1 MYFVLTTSSIWQLC
15 HESFADQPWAASPRL
30 EIPDGEQHKT
40 LATVERIW
48 QFLLDHRATRDDVLV
63 CVGGGVICDL
73 GGFAASTYKRGM
85 PHINVP
91 TTLLAM
97 VDAAS
102 GGKTG
107 FDYAGIK
114 NAIGTYAQPL
124 DTLVIPSLIA
134 TLPPRELLSGYGE
147 MLKHALLDTP
157 DHWHQLLRLDLE
169 TEAGVQALMPLIA
182 RSRAVK
188 KRIVAADPREQGLRR
203 ALNLGHTVGHAL
215 EAQMLAGGH
224 PAPHGYCVVW
234 GMVAAL
240 YLSIL
245 HTGDAGV
252 PACLKEV
259 RSPGRTIMQSKDA
272 GILPVNGQIVD
283 CQIVKY
289 PHDSPS
295 LRTILRQLEQVM
307 LRYYGRPVCN
317 CQDQSQLIAFMQ
329 QDKKNT
335 AAGIRFTLMRRIGEP
350 LTDTIVSPQAIAT
363 ALDYLF
369 SI

>member
-15 HESFADQPWAASPRL
+15 HESFADQPWAESPRL

-114 NAIGTYAQPL
+114 NVIGTYAQPL
-124 DTLVIPSLIA
+124 DTLLIPSLIT
-134 TLPPRELLSGYGE
+134 TLPSRELLSGYGE

-157 DHWHQLLRLDLE
+157 DHWHQLLQLDLE
-169 TEAGVQALMPLIA
+169 TEEGLQALMPLIA

-188 KRIVAADPREQGLRR
+188 ERIVAADPREQGLRR

-215 EAQMLAGGH
+215 EAQMLANGN

-245 HTGDAGV
+245 RCG
-252 PACLKEV
+252 
-259 RSPGRTIMQSKDA
+259 SPRD
-272 GILPVNGQIVD
+272 V
-283 CQIVKY
+283 
-289 PHDSPS
+289 
-295 LRTILRQLEQVM
+295 LRQLEQTM

-317 CQDQSQLIAFMQ
+317 CQDQSQLLALMQ

-335 AAGIRFTLMRRIGEP
+335 AAGIRFTLLRRIGDP
-350 LTDTIVSPQAIAT
+350 LTDATPSPKDIAAAIE
-363 ALDYLF
+363 YLF

>member
-15 HESFADQPWAASPRL
+15 HKSFADQPWAASPRL

-124 DTLVIPSLIA
+124 DTLLIPSLIT
-134 TLPPRELLSGYGE
+134 TLPSRELLSGYGE

-169 TEAGVQALMPLIA
+169 TEEGVQALMPLIA

-188 KRIVAADPREQGLRR
+188 ERIVAADPREHGLRR

-215 EAQMLAGGH
+215 EAQMLASGH
-224 PAPHGYCVVW
+224 PAPHGYCIVW

-252 PACLKEV
+252 SPAVIE
-259 RSPGRTIMQSKDA
+259 
-272 GILPVNGQIVD
+272 
-283 CQIVKY
+283 
-289 PHDSPS
+289 SPS
-295 LRTILRQLEQVM
+295 LRTVLRQLEQVM

-317 CQDQSQLIAFMQ
+317 CQDLSRLLCLIR

-335 AAGIRFTLMRRIGEP
+335 AEGIRCTLLRRIGEP
-350 LTDTIVSPQAIAT
+350 LTDTIVSPQEAEE
-363 ALDYLF
+363 ALSYLF
-369 SI
+369 SL

>member
-15 HESFADQPWAASPRL
+15 QSSFSDQPWADSPRL

-40 LATVERIW
+40 LATVEQIW
-48 QFLLDHRATRDDVLV
+48 HFLFSHHATRDDILV

-124 DTLVIPSLIA
+124 DTLVIPSLIV

-188 KRIVAADPREQGLRR
+188 ARIVQADPHEQGLRR

-215 EAQMLAGGH
+215 EAQMLANGH
-224 PAPHGYCVVW
+224 PVPHGYCVVW

-245 HTGDAGV
+245 HNEGTPISLVCPGAQASPPAAKSLAEGDLEG
-252 PACLKEV
+252 L
-259 RSPGRTIMQSKDA
+259 
-272 GILPVNGQIVD
+272 
-283 CQIVKY
+283 
-289 PHDSPS
+289 PS
-295 LRTILRQLEQVM
+295 LREVLRQLEQVM

-317 CQDQSQLIAFMQ
+317 CKDQSQLLALMQ

-335 AAGIRFTLMRRIGEP
+335 AAGIRFTLLRQIGDP
-350 LTDTIVSPQAIAT
+350 LTDETPSPQAIA
-363 ALDYLF
+363 AAIDYLF
-369 SI
+369 SL

>member
-124 DTLVIPSLIA
+124 DTLVLPSLIA

-169 TEAGVQALMPLIA
+169 TEEGVQALMPLIA

-188 KRIVAADPREQGLRR
+188 ERIVAADPLEHGLRR

-215 EAQMLAGGH
+215 EAQMLAAGQ
-224 PAPHGYCVVW
+224 PQPHGYCVVW

-252 PACLKEV
+252 SPAVIE
-259 RSPGRTIMQSKDA
+259 
-272 GILPVNGQIVD
+272 
-283 CQIVKY
+283 
-289 PHDSPS
+289 SPS
-295 LRTILRQLEQVM
+295 LRTVLRQLEQTM

-317 CQDQSQLIAFMQ
+317 CQDLTRLLDLMQ

-335 AAGIRFTLMRRIGEP
+335 AEGVRFTLLQRIGEP
-350 LTDTIVSPQAIAT
+350 VSETVSPSDLQEV
-363 ALDYLF
+363 LEYLF
-369 SI
+369 SL

>member
-15 HESFADQPWAASPRL
+15 HESFADLPWAASPRL

-124 DTLVIPSLIA
+124 DTLVLPSLIA

-169 TEAGVQALMPLIA
+169 TEEGVQALMPLIA

-188 KRIVAADPREQGLRR
+188 ERIVAADPREQGLRR

-215 EAQMLAGGH
+215 EAQMLAAGQ
-224 PAPHGYCVVW
+224 PQPHGYCVVW

-240 YLSIL
+240 YLS
-245 HTGDAGV
+245 A
-252 PACLKEV
+252 V
-259 RSPGRTIMQSKDA
+259 RCGFPREA
-272 GILPVNGQIVD
+272 
-283 CQIVKY
+283 
-289 PHDSPS
+289 
-295 LRTILRQLEQVM
+295 LRQLEQTM

-317 CQDQSQLIAFMQ
+317 CQDLTRLLDLMQ

-335 AAGIRFTLMRRIGEP
+335 AEGVRFTLLQRIGEP
-350 LTDTIVSPQAIAT
+350 VSETVSPSDLQEV
-363 ALDYLF
+363 LEYLF
-369 SI
+369 SL

>member
-1 MYFVLTTSSIWQLC
+1 MYFVLTTSSIWHLC
-15 HESFADQPWAASPRL
+15 QSSFADQPWADSPRL

-40 LATVERIW
+40 LATVEQIW
-48 QFLLDHRATRDDVLV
+48 HFLFSHHATRDDILV

-107 FDYAGIK
+107 FDYAGMK

-169 TEAGVQALMPLIA
+169 TEAGVHALMPLIA

-188 KRIVAADPREQGLRR
+188 ARIVQADPHEQGLRR

-215 EAQMLAGGH
+215 EAQMLANGN

-245 HTGDAGV
+245 HNEETPISLACPGAQASPPATKSLAEGDLEG
-252 PACLKEV
+252 L
-259 RSPGRTIMQSKDA
+259 
-272 GILPVNGQIVD
+272 
-283 CQIVKY
+283 
-289 PHDSPS
+289 PS
-295 LRTILRQLEQVM
+295 LREVLRQLEQVM

-317 CQDQSQLIAFMQ
+317 CKDQSQLLALMQ

-335 AAGIRFTLMRRIGEP
+335 AAGIRFTLLRQIGAP
-350 LTDTIVSPQAIAT
+350 LTDETPSPKSLAA

>member
-134 TLPPRELLSGYGE
+134 SLPPRELLSGYGE

-169 TEAGVQALMPLIA
+169 TEEGVQALMPLIA
-182 RSRAVK
+182 CSRAVK
-188 KRIVAADPREQGLRR
+188 ERIVAADPREQGLRR

-215 EAQMLAGGH
+215 EAQMLANGQ
-224 PAPHGYCVVW
+224 PQPHGYCVVW

-240 YLSIL
+240 YLS
-245 HTGDAGV
+245 A
-252 PACLKEV
+252 V
-259 RSPGRTIMQSKDA
+259 RCGFPREA
-272 GILPVNGQIVD
+272 
-283 CQIVKY
+283 
-289 PHDSPS
+289 
-295 LRTILRQLEQVM
+295 LRQLEQVM

-317 CQDQSQLIAFMQ
+317 CQDLTRLLDLMQ

-335 AAGIRFTLMRRIGEP
+335 AEGVRFTLLQRIGEP
-350 LTDTIVSPQAIAT
+350 VSETVSPSD
-363 ALDYLF
+363 LREVLEYLF
-369 SI
+369 SL

>member
-1 MYFVLTTSSIWQLC
+1 MYFVLTTSSIWYLC
-15 HESFADQPWAASPRL
+15 RSAFADQPWAASPRL

-124 DTLVIPSLIA
+124 DTLVLPSLIA

-169 TEAGVQALMPLIA
+169 TEEGVQALMPLIA

-188 KRIVAADPREQGLRR
+188 ERIVAADPREHGLRR

-215 EAQMLAGGH
+215 EAQMLDSGQ
-224 PAPHGYCVVW
+224 PQPHGYCVVW

-240 YLSIL
+240 YLS
-245 HTGDAGV
+245 A
-252 PACLKEV
+252 V
-259 RSPGRTIMQSKDA
+259 RCGFPREA
-272 GILPVNGQIVD
+272 
-283 CQIVKY
+283 
-289 PHDSPS
+289 
-295 LRTILRQLEQVM
+295 LRQLEQTM

-317 CQDQSQLIAFMQ
+317 CQDLSRLLDLMQ

-335 AAGIRFTLMRRIGEP
+335 AEGVRFTLLQRIGEP
-350 LTDTIVSPQAIAT
+350 VSETVSPSDLQEV
-363 ALDYLF
+363 LEYLF
-369 SI
+369 SL

>member
-15 HESFADQPWAASPRL
+15 HESFADLPWTESPRL

-134 TLPPRELLSGYGE
+134 SLPPRELLSGYGE

-169 TEAGVQALMPLIA
+169 TEQGVQALMPLIA

-188 KRIVAADPREQGLRR
+188 ERIVAADPCEQGLRR

-215 EAQMLAGGH
+215 EAQMLAAGH

-252 PACLKEV
+252 SPAVIE
-259 RSPGRTIMQSKDA
+259 
-272 GILPVNGQIVD
+272 
-283 CQIVKY
+283 
-289 PHDSPS
+289 SPS
-295 LRTILRQLEQVM
+295 LRTVLRQLEQTM

-317 CQDQSQLIAFMQ
+317 CQDQSQLLALMQ

-335 AAGIRFTLMRRIGEP
+335 AAGIRFTLLRRIGDP
-350 LTDTIVSPQAIAT
+350 LTDATPAPQDIAAAIE
-363 ALDYLF
+363 YLF

>member
-1 MYFVLTTSSIWQLC
+1 MLSNYFVLTTSSIWHFC
-15 HESFADQPWAASPRL
+15 HKAFAYQPWADSPRL

-40 LATVERIW
+40 LATVEQIW
-48 QFLLDHRATRDDVLV
+48 HFLFAHRATRDDILV

-97 VDAAS
+97 ADAAS

-107 FDYAGIK
+107 FDYAGMK

-188 KRIVAADPREQGLRR
+188 ARIVQADPHEQGLRR

-215 EAQMLAGGH
+215 EAQMLANGH

-245 HTGDAGV
+245 HNEETNELPRPFGEGV
-252 PACLKEV
+252 GGGVL
-259 RSPGRTIMQSKDA
+259 SG
-272 GILPVNGQIVD
+272 
-283 CQIVKY
+283 
-289 PHDSPS
+289 
-295 LRTILRQLEQVM
+295 
-307 LRYYGRPVCN
+307 
-317 CQDQSQLIAFMQ
+317 
-329 QDKKNT
+329 
-335 AAGIRFTLMRRIGEP
+335 
-350 LTDTIVSPQAIAT
+350 
-363 ALDYLF
+363 
-369 SI
+369 

>member
-1 MYFVLTTSSIWQLC
+1 MYFVLTTSSIWHC
-15 HESFADQPWAASPRL
+15 CCSAFADLPWRDSPRL

-40 LATVERIW
+40 LATVEQIW
-48 QFLLDHRATRDDVLV
+48 HFLFAHHATRDDILV

-107 FDYAGIK
+107 FDYAGMK

-124 DTLVIPSLIA
+124 DTLVIPSLIVS
-134 TLPPRELLSGYGE
+134 LPPRELLSGYGE
-147 MLKHALLDTP
+147 MLKHALLDSP
-157 DHWHQLLRLDLE
+157 DHWHQLLQIDLE

-188 KRIVAADPREQGLRR
+188 ARIVQTDPHEQGLRR

-215 EAQMLAGGH
+215 EAQMLANGH

-245 HTGDAGV
+245 HNEETSISLACPGAQASS
-252 PACLKEV
+252 PAAKSSYKGYLE
-259 RSPGRTIMQSKDA
+259 D
-272 GILPVNGQIVD
+272 L
-283 CQIVKY
+283 
-289 PHDSPS
+289 PS

-317 CQDQSQLIAFMQ
+317 CKDQSQLLALMQ

-335 AAGIRFTLMRRIGEP
+335 AAGIRFTLLRQIGDP
-350 LTDTIVSPQAIAT
+350 LTDETPSPKSLAA

>member
-1 MYFVLTTSSIWQLC
+1 MLPNYFVLTTSSIWHFC
-15 HESFADQPWAASPRL
+15 HKAFADQPWADSPRL

-40 LATVERIW
+40 LATVEQIW
-48 QFLLDHRATRDDVLV
+48 HFLFSHHATRDDILV

-85 PHINVP
+85 PHLNVP

-157 DHWHQLLRLDLE
+157 DHWHQLLQIDLE

-188 KRIVAADPREQGLRR
+188 ARIVQADPHEQGLRR

-215 EAQMLAGGH
+215 EAQMLANGH

-245 HTGDAGV
+245 YNEETPISLACPGAQASSPAAKSPFKGDLEG
-252 PACLKEV
+252 L
-259 RSPGRTIMQSKDA
+259 
-272 GILPVNGQIVD
+272 
-283 CQIVKY
+283 
-289 PHDSPS
+289 PS
-295 LRTILRQLEQVM
+295 LREVLRQLEQVM

-317 CQDQSQLIAFMQ
+317 CKDQSQLLALMQ

-335 AAGIRFTLMRRIGEP
+335 AAGIRFTLLRQIGDP
-350 LTDTIVSPQAIAT
+350 LTDETPSPKSLAA

>member
-1 MYFVLTTSSIWQLC
+1 MLKNRPMYFVLTTSSIWQLC

-40 LATVERIW
+40 LAMVERIW
-48 QFLLDHRATRDDVLV
+48 QFLLDHRATRDDILV

-85 PHINVP
+85 PHLNVP

-124 DTLVIPSLIA
+124 DTLVIPSLIVS
-134 TLPPRELLSGYGE
+134 LPPRELLSGYGE

-188 KRIVAADPREQGLRR
+188 ARIVQADPYEQGLRR

-215 EAQMLAGGH
+215 EAQMLANGH

-245 HTGDAGV
+245 HNEETPISLACPGAQASPPAAKSLAEGDLEG
-252 PACLKEV
+252 L
-259 RSPGRTIMQSKDA
+259 
-272 GILPVNGQIVD
+272 
-283 CQIVKY
+283 
-289 PHDSPS
+289 PS

-317 CQDQSQLIAFMQ
+317 CKDQSQLLALMQ

-335 AAGIRFTLMRRIGEP
+335 AAGIRFTLLRQIGDP
-350 LTDTIVSPQAIAT
+350 LTDETPSLKDIAAAIE
-363 ALDYLF
+363 YLF

>member
-15 HESFADQPWAASPRL
+15 HESFADRPWAASPRL

-63 CVGGGVICDL
+63 CAGGGVICDL

-134 TLPPRELLSGYGE
+134 SLPPRELLSGYGE

-157 DHWHQLLRLDLE
+157 DHWHQLLQIDLE
-169 TEAGVQALMPLIA
+169 TEEGMQALMPLIA

-188 KRIVAADPREQGLRR
+188 ERIVAADPREQGLRR

-215 EAQMLAGGH
+215 EAQMLANGQ

-240 YLSIL
+240 YLSAVRCGFPRDIL
-245 HTGDAGV
+245 H
-252 PACLKEV
+252 
-259 RSPGRTIMQSKDA
+259 
-272 GILPVNGQIVD
+272 
-283 CQIVKY
+283 
-289 PHDSPS
+289 
-295 LRTILRQLEQVM
+295 QLEQVM

-317 CQDQSQLIAFMQ
+317 CQDQNRLLDLMQ

-335 AAGIRFTLMRRIGEP
+335 AEGVRFTLLQHIGEP
-350 LTDTIVSPQAIAT
+350 VSETVSPSD
-363 ALDYLF
+363 LREVLEYLF
-369 SI
+369 SL

>member
-15 HESFADQPWAASPRL
+15 HESFADQLWAESPRL

-124 DTLVIPSLIA
+124 DTLLIPSLIT

-169 TEAGVQALMPLIA
+169 TEEGVQALMPLIA

-188 KRIVAADPREQGLRR
+188 ERIVAADPREQGLRR

-215 EAQMLAGGH
+215 EAQMLASGQ
-224 PAPHGYCVVW
+224 PQPHGYCVVW

-245 HTGDAGV
+245 RCGF
-252 PACLKEV
+252 PREV
-259 RSPGRTIMQSKDA
+259 
-272 GILPVNGQIVD
+272 
-283 CQIVKY
+283 
-289 PHDSPS
+289 
-295 LRTILRQLEQVM
+295 LRQLEQTM

-317 CQDQSQLIAFMQ
+317 CQDLTRLLDLIR

-335 AAGIRFTLMRRIGEP
+335 AEGIRFTLLRRIGEP
-350 LTDTIVSPQAIAT
+350 LTDTIVSPQEAEE
-363 ALDYLF
+363 ALSYLF
-369 SI
+369 SL

>member
-1 MYFVLTTSSIWQLC
+1 MYFVLTTSSIWHLC
-15 HESFADQPWAASPRL
+15 QSSFYDQPWADSPRL

-40 LATVERIW
+40 LATVEQIW
-48 QFLLDHRATRDDVLV
+48 HFLFAHRATRDDILV

-97 VDAAS
+97 ADAAS

-107 FDYAGIK
+107 FDYAGMK

-124 DTLVIPSLIA
+124 DTLVIPSLIVS
-134 TLPPRELLSGYGE
+134 LPPRELLSGYGE

-188 KRIVAADPREQGLRR
+188 ARIVQTDPHEQGLRR

-215 EAQMLAGGH
+215 EAQMLANGH

-245 HTGDAGV
+245 HAEDAGV
-252 PACLKEV
+252 SPACPGAQAS
-259 RSPGRTIMQSKDA
+259 SPAAKSLAEGDLE
-272 GILPVNGQIVD
+272 GL
-283 CQIVKY
+283 
-289 PHDSPS
+289 PS
-295 LRTILRQLEQVM
+295 LREVLRQLEQVM

-317 CQDQSQLIAFMQ
+317 CKDQSQLLALMQ

-335 AAGIRFTLMRRIGEP
+335 AAGIRFTLLRQIGDP
-350 LTDTIVSPQAIAT
+350 LTDETPSTKSLAA

>member
-1 MYFVLTTSSIWQLC
+1 MLPNYFVLTTSSIWHFC
-15 HESFADQPWAASPRL
+15 HKAFAYQPWADSPRL

-40 LATVERIW
+40 LATVEQIW
-48 QFLLDHRATRDDVLV
+48 HFLFSHRATRDDILV

-107 FDYAGIK
+107 FDYAGMK

-188 KRIVAADPREQGLRR
+188 ARIVQADPHEQGLRR

-215 EAQMLAGGH
+215 EAQMLANGH

-245 HTGDAGV
+245 HTEGIPISLACSGAQASLPAAKPLVKGDLEDLTMDV
-252 PACLKEV
+252 F
-259 RSPGRTIMQSKDA
+259 
-272 GILPVNGQIVD
+272 
-283 CQIVKY
+283 
-289 PHDSPS
+289 S
-295 LRTILRQLEQVM
+295 LRGVLRQLEQVM

-317 CQDQSQLIAFMQ
+317 CKDQSQLLALMQ

-335 AAGIRFTLMRRIGEP
+335 AAGIRFTLLRQIGDP
-350 LTDTIVSPQAIAT
+350 LTDETPSPKSLAA

-369 SI
+369 SILYR

>member
-1 MYFVLTTSSIWQLC
+1 MLPNYFVLTTSSIWHFC
-15 HESFADQPWAASPRL
+15 HKAFAYQPWADSPRL

-40 LATVERIW
+40 LATVEQIW
-48 QFLLDHRATRDDVLV
+48 HFLFSHRATRDDILV

-107 FDYAGIK
+107 FDYAGMK

-124 DTLVIPSLIA
+124 DTLVIPSLIVS
-134 TLPPRELLSGYGE
+134 LPPRELLSGYGE

-188 KRIVAADPREQGLRR
+188 ARIVQTDPHEQGLRR

-215 EAQMLAGGH
+215 EAQMLANGH

-245 HTGDAGV
+245 HNEETNELPRPFGEGVGGGVLSGYADAS
-252 PACLKEV
+252 PAAKSSYKGYLE
-259 RSPGRTIMQSKDA
+259 D
-272 GILPVNGQIVD
+272 L
-283 CQIVKY
+283 
-289 PHDSPS
+289 PS

-317 CQDQSQLIAFMQ
+317 CKDQSQLLALMQ

-335 AAGIRFTLMRRIGEP
+335 AAGIRFTLLRQIGDP
-350 LTDTIVSPQAIAT
+350 LTDETPSPQAIA
-363 ALDYLF
+363 AAIDYLF
-369 SI
+369 SL

>member
-15 HESFADQPWAASPRL
+15 QSSFSDQPWADSPRL

-40 LATVERIW
+40 LATVEQIW
-48 QFLLDHRATRDDVLV
+48 HFLFSHHATRDDILV

-107 FDYAGIK
+107 FDYAGMK

-124 DTLVIPSLIA
+124 DTLVIPSLIVS
-134 TLPPRELLSGYGE
+134 LPPHELLSGYGE

-188 KRIVAADPREQGLRR
+188 ARIVQADPHEQGLRR

-215 EAQMLAGGH
+215 EAQMLANGH

-245 HTGDAGV
+245 HTEEPPISLACPGAQASSPAAKSLAEGDLEG
-252 PACLKEV
+252 L
-259 RSPGRTIMQSKDA
+259 
-272 GILPVNGQIVD
+272 
-283 CQIVKY
+283 
-289 PHDSPS
+289 PS
-295 LRTILRQLEQVM
+295 LREVLRQLEQVT

-317 CQDQSQLIAFMQ
+317 CKDQSQLLALMQ

-335 AAGIRFTLMRRIGEP
+335 AAGIRFTLLRQIGAP
-350 LTDTIVSPQAIAT
+350 LTDETPSPKSLAA

>member
-15 HESFADQPWAASPRL
+15 HESFADLPWLDSPRL

-40 LATVERIW
+40 LATVEQIW
-48 QFLLDHRATRDDVLV
+48 HFLFAHHATRDDILV

-107 FDYAGIK
+107 FDYAGVK
-114 NAIGTYAQPL
+114 NAIGTYAPALQ
-124 DTLVIPSLIA
+124 TLILPSLI
-134 TLPPRELLSGYGE
+134 TSLPPRELLSGYGE

-157 DHWHQLLRLDLE
+157 DHWQRLLQLDLE
-169 TEAGVQALMPLIA
+169 TEAGVQALMSLIE
-182 RSRAVK
+182 RSRALK
-188 KRIVAADPREQGLRR
+188 NRIVQIDPREQGLRR

-215 EAQMLAGGH
+215 EAQMLANGH

-245 HTGDAGV
+245 HNEETPISSACSGAQVLACPGAQASPPAAKSLLKGDLEG
-252 PACLKEV
+252 L
-259 RSPGRTIMQSKDA
+259 S
-272 GILPVNGQIVD
+272 
-283 CQIVKY
+283 
-289 PHDSPS
+289 S
-295 LRTILRQLEQVM
+295 LREVLRQLEQVM

-317 CQDQSQLIAFMQ
+317 CKDQSQLLALMQ

-335 AAGIRFTLMRRIGEP
+335 AAGIRFTLLRQIGDP
-350 LTDTIVSPQAIAT
+350 LTDETPSPQAIA
-363 ALDYLF
+363 AAIDYLF
-369 SI
+369 SL

>member
-63 CVGGGVICDL
+63 CAGGGVICDL

-85 PHINVP
+85 HHINVP

-124 DTLVIPSLIA
+124 DTLVLPSLIA

-169 TEAGVQALMPLIA
+169 TEQGVQALMPLIA

-188 KRIVAADPREQGLRR
+188 ERIVAADPREQGLRR

-215 EAQMLAGGH
+215 EAQMLANGQ

-245 HTGDAGV
+245 HTGCAGV

-259 RSPGRTIMQSKDA
+259 RSLGRTISETATHMDNLQGA
-272 GILPVNGQIVD
+272 AWR
-283 CQIVKY
+283 
-289 PHDSPS
+289 PHLHESPS
-295 LRTILRQLEQVM
+295 LRTVLRQLEQTM

-317 CQDQSQLIAFMQ
+317 CQDQSQLLALMQ

-335 AAGIRFTLMRRIGEP
+335 AAGIRFTLLRQIGDP
-350 LTDTIVSPQAIAT
+350 LTDATPSPQDIAT
-363 ALDYLF
+363 AIEYLF

>member
-1 MYFVLTTSSIWQLC
+1 MLSNYFVLTTSCIWHFC
-15 HESFADQPWAASPRL
+15 HKAFADQPWAASPRL

-40 LATVERIW
+40 LATVEQVW
-48 QFLLDHRATRDDVLV
+48 QFLFDHHATREDILV
-63 CVGGGVICDL
+63 CVGGGVVCDL

-114 NAIGTYAQPL
+114 NAIGTYAPARQ
-124 DTLVIPSLIA
+124 TLILPSLIT
-134 TLPPRELLSGYGE
+134 TLPIREVLSGYGE

-169 TEAGVQALMPLIA
+169 TEAGVQALMPFIE

-188 KRIVAADPREQGLRR
+188 ERIVAADPREHGLRR
-203 ALNLGHTVGHAL
+203 ALNFGHTIGHAL
-215 EAQMLAGGH
+215 EAQMLANGK
-224 PAPHGYCVVW
+224 PAPHGYCVIW

-240 YLSIL
+240 YLSIIRC
-245 HTGDAGV
+245 GF
-252 PACLKEV
+252 P
-259 RSPGRTIMQSKDA
+259 
-272 GILPVNGQIVD
+272 
-283 CQIVKY
+283 
-289 PHDSPS
+289 
-295 LRTILRQLEQVM
+295 RTILHQLEQVM

-317 CQDQSQLIAFMQ
+317 CQDRSLLLTLMQ

-335 AAGIRFTLMRRIGEP
+335 AEGIRFTILRCIGEP
-350 LTDTIVSPQAIAT
+350 LTDTIVSPQEAEE
-363 ALDYLF
+363 ALSYLF
-369 SI
+369 SL

>member
-1 MYFVLTTSSIWQLC
+1 MLKNRPMYFVLTTSSIWHFC

-63 CVGGGVICDL
+63 CAGGGVICDL

-124 DTLVIPSLIA
+124 NTLVLPSLIA
-134 TLPPRELLSGYGE
+134 TLPSRELLSGYAE

-188 KRIVAADPREQGLRR
+188 ERIVAADPLEQGLRR

-240 YLSIL
+240 YLS
-245 HTGDAGV
+245 V
-252 PACLKEV
+252 
-259 RSPGRTIMQSKDA
+259 
-272 GILPVNGQIVD
+272 
-283 CQIVKY
+283 
-289 PHDSPS
+289 
-295 LRTILRQLEQVM
+295 LRCGFPRDVLRQLEQVM
-307 LRYYGRPVCN
+307 FRYYGRPVCN
-317 CQDQSQLIAFMQ
+317 CQDQNRLLDLMQ

-335 AAGIRFTLMRRIGEP
+335 AEGVRFTLLQHIGEP
-350 LTDTIVSPQAIAT
+350 VSETVSPSEIDGAVA
-363 ALDYLF
+363 YLF

>member
-1 MYFVLTTSSIWQLC
+1 MYFVLTTSSIWHFC
-15 HESFADQPWAASPRL
+15 HESFADQPWAESPRL
-30 EIPDGEQHKT
+30 EVPDGEQHKT

-48 QFLLDHRATRDDVLV
+48 QFLLDHRTTREDVLV

-124 DTLVIPSLIA
+124 DTLLIPSLIT
-134 TLPPRELLSGYGE
+134 TLPSRELLSGYGE

-169 TEAGVQALMPLIA
+169 TEEGVQALMPLIA

-188 KRIVAADPREQGLRR
+188 ERIVAADPREHGLRR

-215 EAQMLAGGH
+215 EAQMLANGQ
-224 PAPHGYCVVW
+224 PQPHGYCVVW

-245 HTGDAGV
+245 RCGF
-252 PACLKEV
+252 PREV
-259 RSPGRTIMQSKDA
+259 
-272 GILPVNGQIVD
+272 
-283 CQIVKY
+283 
-289 PHDSPS
+289 
-295 LRTILRQLEQVM
+295 LRQLEQTM

-317 CQDQSQLIAFMQ
+317 CQDLSRLLCLIR

-335 AAGIRFTLMRRIGEP
+335 AEGIRFTLLRRIGEP
-350 LTDTIVSPQAIAT
+350 LTDTIVSPQET
-363 ALDYLF
+363 EEALSYLF
-369 SI
+369 SL

>member
-1 MYFVLTTSSIWQLC
+1 MLSNYFVLTTSCIWHFC
-15 HESFADQPWAASPRL
+15 HKAFADQPWAASPRL
-30 EIPDGEQHKT
+30 EIPDGEPHKT
-40 LATVERIW
+40 LATVEQVW
-48 QFLLDHRATRDDVLV
+48 QFLFDHHATREDILV
-63 CVGGGVICDL
+63 CVGGGVVCDL

-114 NAIGTYAQPL
+114 NAIGTYAPARQ
-124 DTLVIPSLIA
+124 TLIIPSLIT
-134 TLPPRELLSGYGE
+134 TLPIREVLSGYGE

-169 TEAGVQALMPLIA
+169 TEAGVQALMPFIE

-188 KRIVAADPREQGLRR
+188 ERIVAADPREQGLRR
-203 ALNLGHTVGHAL
+203 ALNFGHTIGHAL
-215 EAQMLAGGH
+215 EAQMLANGK

-245 HTGDAGV
+245 HTEGAGV
-252 PACLKEV
+252 STDCPGAQASPPAAKSSYKGDLE
-259 RSPGRTIMQSKDA
+259 
-272 GILPVNGQIVD
+272 GITMDV
-283 CQIVKY
+283 
-289 PHDSPS
+289 PS
-295 LRTILRQLEQVM
+295 LRTILHQLEQVM

-317 CQDQSQLIAFMQ
+317 CQDRSMLLTLMQ

-335 AAGIRFTLMRRIGEP
+335 AEGIRFTLLRSIGEP
-350 LTDTIVSPQAIAT
+350 DTDAIVRLQEAEE
-363 ALDYLF
+363 ALGYLF
-369 SI
+369 SV

>member
-1 MYFVLTTSSIWQLC
+1 MLPNYFVLTTSSIWHFC
-15 HESFADQPWAASPRL
+15 HKAFAYQPWADSPRL

-85 PHINVP
+85 PHLNVP

-114 NAIGTYAQPL
+114 NVIGTYAQPL
-124 DTLVIPSLIA
+124 DTLLIPSLIT
-134 TLPPRELLSGYGE
+134 TLPSRELLSGYGE
-147 MLKHALLDTP
+147 LLNHALLDTP
-157 DHWHQLLRLDLE
+157 DHWHQLLQLDLE
-169 TEAGVQALMPLIA
+169 TEEGLQALMPLIA

-188 KRIVAADPREQGLRR
+188 ERIVAADPREQGLRR

-215 EAQMLAGGH
+215 EAQMLANGN

-245 HTGDAGV
+245 RCG
-252 PACLKEV
+252 
-259 RSPGRTIMQSKDA
+259 SPRD
-272 GILPVNGQIVD
+272 V
-283 CQIVKY
+283 
-289 PHDSPS
+289 
-295 LRTILRQLEQVM
+295 LRQLEQTM

-317 CQDQSQLIAFMQ
+317 CQDQSQLLALMQ

-335 AAGIRFTLMRRIGEP
+335 AAGIRFTLLRRIGDP
-350 LTDTIVSPQAIAT
+350 LTDATPSPKDIAAAIE
-363 ALDYLF
+363 YLF

>member
-1 MYFVLTTSSIWQLC
+1 MYFVLTTSSIWHLC
-15 HESFADQPWAASPRL
+15 QSSFSDQPWADSPRL

-40 LATVERIW
+40 LATVEQIW
-48 QFLLDHRATRDDVLV
+48 HFLFSHRATRDDILV

-124 DTLVIPSLIA
+124 DTLFIPSLIA

-188 KRIVAADPREQGLRR
+188 ARIVQADPHEQGLRR

-215 EAQMLAGGH
+215 EAQMLANGH

-245 HTGDAGV
+245 HTEEPPISLACPGAQASPPAAKSLAEGDLEG
-252 PACLKEV
+252 L
-259 RSPGRTIMQSKDA
+259 
-272 GILPVNGQIVD
+272 
-283 CQIVKY
+283 
-289 PHDSPS
+289 PS
-295 LRTILRQLEQVM
+295 LREVLRQLEQVM

-317 CQDQSQLIAFMQ
+317 CKDQSQLLALMQ

-335 AAGIRFTLMRRIGEP
+335 ASGIRFTLLRQIGDP
-350 LTDTIVSPQAIAT
+350 LTDETPSPKSLAA

>member
-1 MYFVLTTSSIWQLC
+1 MLPNYFVLTTSSIWHFC
-15 HESFADQPWAASPRL
+15 HKAFAYQPWADSPRL

-40 LATVERIW
+40 LATVEQIW
-48 QFLLDHRATRDDVLV
+48 HFLFSHRATRDDILV

-188 KRIVAADPREQGLRR
+188 ARIVQADPHEQGLRR

-215 EAQMLAGGH
+215 EAQMLANGH

-234 GMVAAL
+234 GMVTAL

-245 HTGDAGV
+245 HNEEPPISLACPGAQASS
-252 PACLKEV
+252 PAAKAPLKGNLEDI
-259 RSPGRTIMQSKDA
+259 S
-272 GILPVNGQIVD
+272 
-283 CQIVKY
+283 
-289 PHDSPS
+289 S

-317 CQDQSQLIAFMQ
+317 CKDQSQLLALMQ

-335 AAGIRFTLMRRIGEP
+335 ASGIRFTLLRQIGDP
-350 LTDTIVSPQAIAT
+350 LTDETPSPQAIA
-363 ALDYLF
+363 AAIDYLF
-369 SI
+369 SL

>member
-15 HESFADQPWAASPRL
+15 QSSFSDQPWAESPRL

-40 LATVERIW
+40 LATVEQIW
-48 QFLLDHRATRDDVLV
+48 HFLFSHHATRDDILV

-85 PHINVP
+85 PHLNVP

-107 FDYAGIK
+107 FDYAGMK

-157 DHWHQLLRLDLE
+157 DHWHQLLQIDLE

-188 KRIVAADPREQGLRR
+188 ARIVQADPHEQGLRR

-215 EAQMLAGGH
+215 EAQMLANGH

-245 HTGDAGV
+245 HNEETPIS
-252 PACLKEV
+252 PACPGAQAS
-259 RSPGRTIMQSKDA
+259 SPAAKSLAEGDLE
-272 GILPVNGQIVD
+272 GL
-283 CQIVKY
+283 
-289 PHDSPS
+289 PS
-295 LRTILRQLEQVM
+295 LREVLRQLEQVM

-317 CQDQSQLIAFMQ
+317 CKDQSQLLALMQ

-335 AAGIRFTLMRRIGEP
+335 AAGIRFTLLRQIGDP
-350 LTDTIVSPQAIAT
+350 LTDETPSPKSLAA

>member
-124 DTLVIPSLIA
+124 DTLVLPSLIA

-169 TEAGVQALMPLIA
+169 TEEGVQALMPLIA

-188 KRIVAADPREQGLRR
+188 ERIVAADPREHGLRR

-215 EAQMLAGGH
+215 EAQMLASGQ
-224 PAPHGYCVVW
+224 PQPHGYCVVW

-245 HTGDAGV
+245 RCGFPREA
-252 PACLKEV
+252 
-259 RSPGRTIMQSKDA
+259 
-272 GILPVNGQIVD
+272 
-283 CQIVKY
+283 
-289 PHDSPS
+289 
-295 LRTILRQLEQVM
+295 LRQLEQTM

-317 CQDQSQLIAFMQ
+317 CQDLTRLLDLMR

-335 AAGIRFTLMRRIGEP
+335 AEGVRFTLLQRIGEP
-350 LTDTIVSPQAIAT
+350 VSETVSPSDLQEV
-363 ALDYLF
+363 LEYLF
-369 SI
+369 SL

>member
-1 MYFVLTTSSIWQLC
+1 MYFVLTTSSIWHC
-15 HESFADQPWAASPRL
+15 CCSAFADQPWRDSPRL

-40 LATVERIW
+40 LATVEQIW
-48 QFLLDHRATRDDVLV
+48 HFLFAHHATRDDILV

-169 TEAGVQALMPLIA
+169 TEAGVHALMPLIA

-188 KRIVAADPREQGLRR
+188 ARIVQADPHEQGLRR

-215 EAQMLAGGH
+215 EAQMLANGN

-245 HTGDAGV
+245 HNEGTPISLACPGAQASPPAAKSLAEGDLEG
-252 PACLKEV
+252 L
-259 RSPGRTIMQSKDA
+259 
-272 GILPVNGQIVD
+272 
-283 CQIVKY
+283 
-289 PHDSPS
+289 PS

-317 CQDQSQLIAFMQ
+317 CKDQSQLLALMQ

-335 AAGIRFTLMRRIGEP
+335 AAGIRFTLLRQIGDP
-350 LTDTIVSPQAIAT
+350 LTDETPSQKSLAA